1 MKIVIDTLVKTLVSA
16 LLSGT
21 VWVDIYT
28 QSVRIVSG
36 VENNTLCCTILKQAI
51 NNPGIINFFCI
62 FPVTLLYRSFVYN
75 EPPL

>member
-21 VWVDIYT
+21 VWVDIYI

-36 VENNTLCCTILKQAI
+36 VENNILCCTILKQVI
-51 NNPGIINFFCI
+51 NPGIINFCCI
-62 FPVTLLYRSFVYN
+62 FPVTSLYRGFVYN

>member
-51 NNPGIINFFCI
+51 NNPGIIIFFCI